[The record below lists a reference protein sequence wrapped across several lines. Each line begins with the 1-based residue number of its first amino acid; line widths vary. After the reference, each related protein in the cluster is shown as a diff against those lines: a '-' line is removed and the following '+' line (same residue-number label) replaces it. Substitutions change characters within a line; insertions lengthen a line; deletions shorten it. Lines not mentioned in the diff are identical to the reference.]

1 MSLVNTPADSLTN
14 TWEDKA
20 DERLGLHTP
29 EVKLAI
35 EVASQT
41 TGAKR
46 GPAPPGRGKMNNG
59 LRDRDPINGIS
70 VEKSNMLRHI
80 VGLRYSG
87 DSYREAFEDAAIKY
101 EIKPHSVE
109 NYYYKHQKEVDL
121 VEQEHLEYALKSYH
135 NHLWAIRS
143 MMSDAGP
150 RAVRTLIGVMDDK
163 KSSPNIKLKAAA
175 YILKMVNTDGSA
187 SSNPSEHAAVES
199 LKLIKDLREG
209 IQEEKESHIVEAVQ
223 IDDAEIVE
231 DDAGED
237 RVIAAV

>member
-1 MSLVNTPADSLTN
+1 
-14 TWEDKA
+14 
-20 DERLGLHTP
+20 
-29 EVKLAI
+29 
-35 EVASQT
+35 
-41 TGAKR
+41 
-46 GPAPPGRGKMNNG
+46 MNNG
-59 LRDRDPINGIS
+59 LRDREPINGIS

-87 DSYREAFEDAAIKY
+87 CSYREAFEDASETY

-109 NYYYKHQKEVDL
+109 NYYYKHQREVDI

-175 YILKMVNTDGSA
+175 YILKMVNADGSA
-187 SSNPSEHAAVES
+187 SSNPSEHAAVEG
-199 LKLIKDLREG
+199 LKLIRDLREG
-209 IQEEKESHIVEAVQ
+209 IKEEKESHI
-223 IDDAEIVE
+223 IDVVKFEDAEIVE
-231 DDAGED
+231 NDASED
-237 RVIAAV
+237 RAVATV